1 MRIPKLSQLLFC
13 EGCVEGK
20 MKRKPFQPVGEIRS
34 TRLLER
40 VHSDVCGPLSVESI
54 GRKKYFVTL
63 MHDYSR
69 CCRVYFM
76 RQKNEVFEKFKEF
89 EALVT
94 NDIGSTIGVLRSD
107 NGGEYITGEFESYLK
122 LKGIHHELT
131 VPHTPEQ
138 NGVAE
143 RMNRTLM
150 ESARSMLAHAG
161 LPHCYWAEAV
171 STAAYLKNRT
181 ATTAFEKV
189 ATPYE
194 RWYGRKPNISN
205 LRVFGCMA
213 YAHIPDSQRTK
224 LDKKA
229 EKMRFV
235 GYSIQSKGYR
245 LLDEK
250 TRNVLVRRD
259 VVFNETDFG
268 QPHPEARKESLV
280 VEMDERPSTVVQ
292 EQQVT
297 PDPRSQETH
306 A

>member
-1 MRIPKLSQLLFC
+1 M
-13 EGCVEGK
+13 
-20 MKRKPFQPVGEIRS
+20 
-34 TRLLER
+34 
-40 VHSDVCGPLSVESI
+40 
-54 GRKKYFVTL
+54 
-63 MHDYSR
+63 
-69 CCRVYFM
+69 
-76 RQKNEVFEKFKEF
+76 
-89 EALVT
+89 
-94 NDIGSTIGVLRSD
+94 LRSD

-143 RMNRTLM
+143 RMNRTLI

-171 STAAYLKNRT
+171 STAAYLKNHT
-181 ATTAFEKV
+181 VTTAFEKV

-224 LDKKA
+224 LDKK
-229 EKMRFV
+229 MRFV

-250 TRNVLVRRD
+250 TRNVVVRHD

-268 QPHPEARKESLV
+268 QRII
-280 VEMDERPSTVVQ
+280 
-292 EQQVT
+292 
-297 PDPRSQETH
+297 RSPVGTTDNMLGSAFKVH
-306 A
+306 FFP

>member
-1 MRIPKLSQLLFC
+1 M
-13 EGCVEGK
+13 
-20 MKRKPFQPVGEIRS
+20 
-34 TRLLER
+34 
-40 VHSDVCGPLSVESI
+40 
-54 GRKKYFVTL
+54 
-63 MHDYSR
+63 
-69 CCRVYFM
+69 
-76 RQKNEVFEKFKEF
+76 
-89 EALVT
+89 
-94 NDIGSTIGVLRSD
+94 
-107 NGGEYITGEFESYLK
+107 TGEFESYLK

-143 RMNRTLM
+143 RMNRTLI

-181 ATTAFEKV
+181 VTMAFEKV

-205 LRVFGCMA
+205 LRVFGCVA

-224 LDKKA
+224 LDK
-229 EKMRFV
+229 KMRFV

-259 VVFNETDFG
+259 VVFNETNFG
-268 QPHPEARKESLV
+268 QRII
-280 VEMDERPSTVVQ
+280 
-292 EQQVT
+292 
-297 PDPRSQETH
+297 RSPVGTTDNMLGSAFKVH
-306 A
+306 FFP

>member
-1 MRIPKLSQLLFC
+1 
-13 EGCVEGK
+13 
-20 MKRKPFQPVGEIRS
+20 MK
-34 TRLLER
+34 
-40 VHSDVCGPLSVESI
+40 
-54 GRKKYFVTL
+54 
-63 MHDYSR
+63 
-69 CCRVYFM
+69 
-76 RQKNEVFEKFKEF
+76 
-89 EALVT
+89 
-94 NDIGSTIGVLRSD
+94 
-107 NGGEYITGEFESYLK
+107 
-122 LKGIHHELT
+122 T

-171 STAAYLKNRT
+171 STAAYLKNHT

-189 ATPYE
+189 ATPCE

-213 YAHIPDSQRTK
+213 YAHTPDSQHTK
-224 LDKKA
+224 LD

-250 TRNVLVRRD
+250 TRNVLVRCD

-268 QPHPEARKESLV
+268 QPHPEARKDSLV
-280 VEMDERPSTVVQ
+280 VEMDEGPS
-292 EQQVT
+292 
-297 PDPRSQETH
+297 PAASNSRSQTTRNT
-306 A
+306 